1 MADTIADNQS
11 SSKGVEKKGKKKSA
25 EIINPGLGD
34 IEKVRDIL
42 FGKYVS
48 SFEERFAQLEQR
60 LEADV
65 ETLKTRLSE
74 KIEAMDEAVNQS
86 LARLD
91 KQLAKE
97 KSSRDSEL
105 RSLQNVLSEAE
116 TALKHSIAVMEDQAN
131 QDLASVRASLE
142 ESHQELLDQT
152 LSVQAELVGELE
164 AQKQELEGDK
174 VGRQAL
180 ALMLD
185 EVAVKLRTS

>member
-1 MADTIADNQS
+1 MSN
-11 SSKGVEKKGKKKSA
+11 SKNKQSA

-48 SFEERFAQLEQR
+48 DFEGRFAQLEQR
-60 LEADV
+60 LEADIQ
-65 ETLKTRLSE
+65 TLKNRLTE
-74 KIEAMDEAVNQS
+74 KLDSMDDAVNQS

-91 KQLAKE
+91 AQIVKE
-97 KSSRDSEL
+97 KSNRDTEL
-105 RSLQNVLSEAE
+105 RSLQNVLTEAE
-116 TALKHSIAVMEDQAN
+116 SALQHSISLMEDQAN
-131 QDLASVRASLE
+131 QDLAAVRASLE

-152 LSVQAELVGELE
+152 LSVQAKLVGELE

>member
-1 MADTIADNQS
+1 MSD
-11 SSKGVEKKGKKKSA
+11 SKNKKTA

-48 SFEERFAQLEQR
+48 SFEERFAQLEKR

-65 ETLKTRLSE
+65 ETLKDRLIQ
-74 KIEAMDEAVNQS
+74 KIEAMDDAVNQS
-86 LARLD
+86 VMRLD
-91 KQLAKE
+91 KQIETE
-97 KSSRDSEL
+97 KNNRDSEL
-105 RSLQNVLSEAE
+105 RSLQNVVAEAE
-116 TALKHSIAVMEDQAN
+116 TALKHSISLMEDQAN
-131 QDLASVRASLE
+131 QDLSAVRASLE
-142 ESHQELLDQT
+142 ESHEELLEQT
-152 LSVQAELVGELE
+152 LSVQAKLVSELE

>member
-1 MADTIADNQS
+1 MS
-11 SSKGVEKKGKKKSA
+11 EEKQKPSA
-25 EIINPGLGD
+25 QIINPGLGD

-48 SFEERFAQLEQR
+48 NFEQRFADLEER

-65 ETLKTRLSE
+65 EELKNRLSD
-74 KIEAMDEAVNQS
+74 KISGMDAAVNES

-91 KQLAKE
+91 AQIASE
-97 KSSRDSEL
+97 QASRDKEL
-105 RSLQNVLSEAE
+105 KSLQKMLQDAE
-116 TALKHSIAVMEDQAN
+116 QALKHSIGLMEDQAN
-131 QDLASVRASLE
+131 QDLAAVRASLE

-152 LSVQAELVGELE
+152 SAVQAELVSQLEQQNEEL
-164 AQKQELEGDK
+164 KSDK

-185 EVAVKLRTS
+185 EVAVKLRGA

>member
-1 MADTIADNQS
+1 MSERN
-11 SSKGVEKKGKKKSA
+11 KKPTA

-48 SFEERFAQLEQR
+48 SFEQRFADLEAR
-60 LEADV
+60 LEGDV
-65 ETLKTRLSE
+65 EELKERLSD
-74 KIEAMDEAVNQS
+74 KISNMDGAVNES

-91 KQLAKE
+91 KQIEAEQAK
-97 KSSRDSEL
+97 RDSEL
-105 RSLQNVLSEAE
+105 KSLQDTLKQAE
-116 TALKHSIAVMEDQAN
+116 TALKHSIGLMEDQAN
-131 QDLASVRASLE
+131 QDLAAVRASLE

-152 LSVQAELVGELE
+152 STVQAQLVSQLETQKEELE
-164 AQKQELEGDK
+164 TDK

-185 EVAVKLRTS
+185 EVAVKLRGS

>member
-1 MADTIADNQS
+1 MSNS
-11 SSKGVEKKGKKKSA
+11 NKKQSA

-65 ETLKTRLSE
+65 ESLKDRLSD
-74 KIEAMDEAVNQS
+74 KIESIDEAVNQS
-86 LARLD
+86 LKKLD
-91 KQLAKE
+91 TQLEKE
-97 KSSRDSEL
+97 KSHRDNEL
-105 RSLQNVLSEAE
+105 RELQNAIAEAE
-116 TALKHSIAVMEDQAN
+116 TALKHSINVMEDQAN
-131 QDLASVRASLE
+131 QDLASVRASIE

-152 LSVQAELVGELE
+152 LSVQATLVGEIE

-174 VGRQAL
+174 VSRQTL

>member
-1 MADTIADNQS
+1 MAE
-11 SSKGVEKKGKKKSA
+11 SKSKKTA

-48 SFEERFAQLEQR
+48 NFEDRFAQLEKR

-65 ETLKTRLSE
+65 ETLKTRLSD
-74 KIEAMDEAVNQS
+74 KIESMDEAVNQS

-91 KQLAKE
+91 GQIAKE
-97 KSSRDSEL
+97 KASRDSEL
-105 RSLQNVLSEAE
+105 RSLQNVLAEAE

-152 LSVQAELVGELE
+152 LSVQAELVSELE